1 VDQFDVDAELRKMDD
16 GKETV
21 GLAGT
26 KARPHSQAHYT
37 IIANEFRGIL
47 PHIMKV
53 HATYR

>member
-1 VDQFDVDAELRKMDD
+1 MDD

>member
-26 KARPHSQAHYT
+26 KARPIAKPT
-37 IIANEFRGIL
+37 ILSPRMALEGF
-47 PHIMKV
+47 
-53 HATYR
+53 